1 MVLLGNSTNHLRN
14 STNVMQ
20 TLPENRGVGNNSQL
34 ILWGQQ
40 YPDIVRKILQNSF
53 MIINIHVLAN
63 QTQQYIK
70 ENT

>member
-1 MVLLGNSTNHLRN
+1 
-14 STNVMQ
+14 MQ